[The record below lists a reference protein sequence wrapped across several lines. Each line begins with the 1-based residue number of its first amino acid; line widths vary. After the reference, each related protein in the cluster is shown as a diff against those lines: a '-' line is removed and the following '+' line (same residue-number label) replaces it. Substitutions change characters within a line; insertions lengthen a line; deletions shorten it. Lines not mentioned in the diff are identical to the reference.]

1 MCKNSKKFTE
11 PIFQT
16 ATSSSLLKIAFLPVF
31 ANTFDIEDQF
41 EAEPISPCIM
51 NRGGT
56 FDSFEGCV

>member
-1 MCKNSKKFTE
+1 MQVEIKTSE
-11 PIFQT
+11 A
-16 ATSSSLLKIAFLPVF
+16 ATSKLKSNVKITFLPVF